1 MSTAGWPYPDAM
13 ETRDRVETLAG
24 FPEEEQPTSP
34 AFADGKILDGKYV
47 VEGTIARGGI
57 GVVVAAN
64 HEALH
69 QRVAIKYLRPAV
81 RRMPDIVER
90 FVREARLAATI
101 KSEHVVRVHDV
112 GKLADAGPYMVMEHL
127 VGTDLGEVVKKGPLP
142 VARAVDYL
150 LQACDA
156 LAEAHVLGIVHRD
169 IKPENLFL
177 AERHAN
183 TPIVKIIDFGISKVA
198 PKRGRKAD
206 WARQTGENECFGT
219 PLYMSP
225 EQLQASTR
233 VDERSDIWAL
243 GVVLH
248 ELLTGS
254 PPFNGD
260 DYPGLCAAII
270 AHPAK
275 RLRELRP
282 GAPEAL
288 EAVILK
294 CLEKEPARRYRNVA
308 ELAQE
313 LGPFGPAA
321 ATARVERI
329 KAVIRHAG
337 ESIRPPMPSQ
347 GEFDLPMQAPVV
359 VAPLP
364 AFVSGGPTSGVRR
377 PVLVVLGA
385 LLVTALV
392 GAALLRT
399 AHRSP
404 APTPATSAP
413 VAVTSPPIASTP
425 PSPAA
430 PAAPSA
436 AEATPSSDDA
446 PPQQPT
452 PTPRPAATGK
462 PPARPAGPLPAPT
475 DRRSRF
481 GERE

>member
-1 MSTAGWPYPDAM
+1 MMSTASYPYSDAM
-13 ETRDRVETLAG
+13 EPRDRAETLAG

-34 AFADGKILDGKYV
+34 AFADGRVLDGKYV

-57 GVVVAAN
+57 GVIVAA
-64 HEALH
+64 HHQALN

-81 RRMPDIVER
+81 RRMPEIVER

-112 GKLADAGPYMVMEHL
+112 GKLPDAGPYIVMEHL

-142 VARAVDYL
+142 MARAVDYL

-198 PKRGRKAD
+198 PKQGQKAD

-233 VDERSDIWAL
+233 VDARSDVWAL
-243 GVVLH
+243 GIVLH

-254 PPFNGD
+254 APFYGE
-260 DYPGLCAAII
+260 DYPLLCTAII
-270 AHPAK
+270 AQPPK

-294 CLEKEPARRYRNVA
+294 CLEKEPAKRFRNVA

-313 LGPFGPAA
+313 LGPFGPPEAS
-321 ATARVERI
+321 ARIERI

-337 ESIRPPMPSQ
+337 ESIRPPAPSM
-347 GEFDLPMQAPVV
+347 GGFDLGMPGLVA
-359 VAPLP
+359 VAPAP
-364 AFVSGGPTSGVRR
+364 AQTPTLTAAGAPTERVRSLRGPI
-377 PVLVVLGA
+377 L
-385 LLVTALV
+385 ALV
-392 GAALLRT
+392 GALLFAATVGVVAL
-399 AHRSP
+399 RSTRASPPSSPVMAGPP
-404 APTPATSAP
+404 ATQTSAP
-413 VAVTSPPIASTP
+413 IESTSPPPAEPSSAPSDQSVDVAPPKPVATDKPHTRPASP
-425 PSPAA
+425 PAA
-430 PAAPSA
+430 P
-436 AEATPSSDDA
+436 TN
-446 PPQQPT
+446 
-452 PTPRPAATGK
+452 
-462 PPARPAGPLPAPT
+462 
-475 DRRSRF
+475 RRSQF
-481 GERE
+481 GERK